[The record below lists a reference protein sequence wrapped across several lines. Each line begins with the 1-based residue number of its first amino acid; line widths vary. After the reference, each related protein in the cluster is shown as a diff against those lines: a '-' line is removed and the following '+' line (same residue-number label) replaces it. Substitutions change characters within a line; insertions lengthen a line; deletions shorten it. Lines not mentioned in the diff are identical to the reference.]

1 MLISLPYTCSS
12 RTSAAFSSSGNTN
25 LLAVNKP
32 GPFFLPALSGETQ
45 LQSSKP
51 LQPSNH
57 QTIKPSNHKQPLV
70 KACAL
75 SIQTHSDAPRRIQT
89 HNLDAP
95 STVRDPQATKA
106 TDSRPARRFVRNK
119 KLAATGRFVLAHHKL
134 YAFKLVSVVANL
146 PHNKKPQTSISNP
159 TIPLPALPATCIQLV
174 LAA

>member
-12 RTSAAFSSSGNTN
+12 RTSAACSSSGNTN

-45 LQSSKP
+45 LQNSKP

-57 QTIKPSNHKQPLV
+57 KQSLV

-75 SIQTHSDAPRRIQT
+75 SIQTHPHTFRRTQT
-89 HNLDAP
+89 HHLDAP

-119 KLAATGRFVLAHHKL
+119 KLAATGSFVLAHHKL